1 MGLSKE
7 NRILI
12 LLVIDT
18 AFFLLELIT
27 GGLSMDFDPER
38 AGLSDSVL
46 SRLYRPLA
54 RPCCRF
60 LSHGTRTAMHVP
72 QRDSNLTNS

>member
-1 MGLSKE
+1 M
-7 NRILI
+7 I

-27 GGLSMDFDPER
+27 GELSKDIHP
-38 AGLSDSVL
+38 AQPALSDRVFP
-46 SRLYRPLA
+46 RLLRPLA

-60 LSHGTRTAMHVP
+60 ISHGTRSAMHVSQP
-72 QRDSNLTNS
+72 GSNLTNS

>member
-7 NRILI
+7 KRILI

-27 GGLSMDFDPER
+27 GGS
-38 AGLSDSVL
+38 
-46 SRLYRPLA
+46 
-54 RPCCRF
+54 
-60 LSHGTRTAMHVP
+60 SHG
-72 QRDSNLTNS
+72 L

>member
-1 MGLSKE
+1 LNFSLDFSTLDSALRHGARPRFIMGLSKE

-27 GGLSMDFDPER
+27 GGLSMDFDPE
-38 AGLSDSVL
+38 
-46 SRLYRPLA
+46 
-54 RPCCRF
+54 
-60 LSHGTRTAMHVP
+60 
-72 QRDSNLTNS
+72 

>member
-1 MGLSKE
+1 M
-7 NRILI
+7 I

-27 GGLSMDFDPER
+27 GELSKDPDP
-38 AGLSDSVL
+38 AQPGLSDCVF
-46 SRLYRPLA
+46 SRLFRTLA

-60 LSHGTRTAMHVP
+60 ISHGTRSAMHVP
-72 QRDSNLTNS
+72 QPSSNLTNS